1 MGERLCAVRG
11 ACILL
16 TCGWLALA
24 SVAKTRAELPAAS
37 SSRETRDDAT
47 RLIPWGDLSPH
58 NRELVRQIVDDASI
72 YRRLPTRVVDCDPL
86 MFNFLARHPEVVTD
100 VWRLMGVGVL
110 EVKPL
115 GNSTFAARDA
125 AGTTG
130 KMQYLVEKYNDNAR
144 NTMLL
149 YGDGTYTGAPL
160 PRDVDAR
167 CLMLVRS
174 GSSVETNGRTY
185 VTAVVDTW
193 VVVDRVGAELIAK
206 TLQPLMAKAA
216 DHNFTETMK
225 FVSTFSRTAETNPA
239 GMQRLSEK
247 LTSPDANVRGEL
259 VALSQQVH
267 DRYATLLSEREQT
280 RLARRAE

>member
-1 MGERLCAVRG
+1 MGLVLRAVRG
-11 ACILL
+11 AGILL
-16 TCGWLALA
+16 FSGLVALA
-24 SVAKTRAELPAAS
+24 SVARAELPPAS
-37 SSRETRDDAT
+37 STRATRDDAA
-47 RLIPWGDLSPH
+47 RHIPWDNLDSQ
-58 NRELVRQIVDDASI
+58 NQQLVRQIITDASI

-86 MFNFLARHPEVVTD
+86 MFNFLVRHPEVVTD

-130 KMQYLVEKYNDNAR
+130 KLRYLVEKYNDNAR
-144 NTMLL
+144 NTLLL
-149 YGDGTYTGAPL
+149 YGDGSYTGAPL

-206 TLQPLMAKAA
+206 SLQPLMAKAA
-216 DHNFTETMK
+216 DHNFTETMN

-247 LTSPDANVRGEL
+247 LTSPDATVRGEL
-259 VALSQQVH
+259 VMLSQQVH
-267 DRYATLLSEREQT
+267 DRYATLLREREQT
-280 RLARRAE
+280 RLAQLDE